1 MAKLLQMGHAF
12 AAELGMEF
20 GHIACTLGGVKY
32 ESRGG
37 AGCVKGKNAR
47 GADHKLF
54 RRRHHLVLTDDEAAA
69 AKEYADACVGQ
80 PYDYPNVP
88 TATRGGDCSGY
99 MSGII
104 CAAMDMRPRRLFTTA
119 NWLDELTGLGFEAGL
134 GDLAALR
141 VMEDDVNLNDV
152 VYTAKA
158 DDPSG
163 VPVGPRTVAAIL
175 RALDTRSSLM
185 VATPFLLGRLTE
197 ILNKVSAD
205 ASHPVTLTQAQI
217 TALAQRI
224 AAELEQ

>member
-12 AAELGMEF
+12 AAELGMAF

-32 ESRGG
+32 ESRGS
-37 AGCVKGKNAR
+37 AGCVKGKQAR

-69 AKEYADACVGQ
+69 AKVYADACVGQ
-80 PYDYPNVP
+80 PYVYPNVP

-119 NWLDELTGLGFEAGL
+119 NWPDELAGLGFEPGL
-134 GDLAALR
+134 GGPARTA
-141 VMEDDVNLNDV
+141 MEDDVNLNDV

-158 DDPSG
+158 GDPSG

-175 RALDTRSSLM
+175 RALDTRSSLI
-185 VATPFLLGRLTE
+185 VNTPFLLGRLTD
-197 ILNKVSAD
+197 ILKEVSAD
-205 ASHPVTLTQAQI
+205 ETHPVTLTPMQI